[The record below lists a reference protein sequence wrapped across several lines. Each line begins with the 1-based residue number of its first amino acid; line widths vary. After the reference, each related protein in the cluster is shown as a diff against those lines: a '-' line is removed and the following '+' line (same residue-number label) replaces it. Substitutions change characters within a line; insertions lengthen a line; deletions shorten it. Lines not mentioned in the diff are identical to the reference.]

1 MKTLQLRLT
10 NLSENM
16 KVHVDKK
23 QIYIDA
29 WIAKKFLVLLKR
41 KLTRGQ
47 IPRKRGFRELMAA
60 VFPDHFGGG
69 DSDGDHPS
77 QACWHLAKKSK
88 QQKGSI
94 LFLVLFWGKMHQK
107 KCRSHMYFFWPR
119 LHAIA
124 QNLPG

>member
-1 MKTLQLRLT
+1 MGCRHAVFFLETLHLRLT

-23 QIYIDA
+23 QINIDA

-47 IPRKRGFRELMAA
+47 IPRKRGFRQLMAA

-69 DSDGDHPS
+69 DNDDSFS
-77 QACWHLAKKSK
+77 QACGHLAKK
-88 QQKGSI
+88 
-94 LFLVLFWGKMHQK
+94 
-107 KCRSHMYFFWPR
+107 C
-119 LHAIA
+119 
-124 QNLPG
+124 